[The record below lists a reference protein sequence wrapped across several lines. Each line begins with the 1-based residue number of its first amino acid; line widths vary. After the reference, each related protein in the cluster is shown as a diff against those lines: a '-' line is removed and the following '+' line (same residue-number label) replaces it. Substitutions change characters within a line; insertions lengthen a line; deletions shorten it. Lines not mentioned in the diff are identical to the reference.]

1 MEKCK
6 FIGGE
11 NLTKCN
17 HICKY
22 GDFCF
27 KHKKYHLLDDN
38 ENIIIDNF
46 TNHKKDYLLVD
57 ILIFCM
63 KNKINIDSENK
74 NEKKEFYFEKM
85 KNYINCYQKYN
96 EDLSTIIKLQKK
108 IKITLNQ
115 NKYKNCNNE
124 EDFYSFD
131 KLSEMDPKYL
141 YCYKDHNNIKWGFDI
156 RSLIKLLSINKI
168 NPYTTEEIPEN
179 IIKDLL
185 LKIEILKQD
194 KDFENIIDLNEEK
207 KKSLKQKTVD
217 LFSDIEMNGYSCQID
232 WFLKLNLRKCKELFK
247 QLEDLWNYRLRDSI
261 HIKRTLSPPDG
272 RLFTTPII
280 DVIRYE
286 TKEDIQDLIINDI
299 YKFKN
304 IPNLSDRKLG
314 YMYFIISLSTV
325 SLPCT
330 IVHQD
335 WLAYV

>member
-6 FIGGE
+6 FIDGE
-11 NLTKCN
+11 NLTKCKHN
-17 HICKY
+17 SKY
-22 GDFCF
+22 GNYCY
-27 KHKKYHLLDDN
+27 KHRKYHLLDDN

-46 TNHKKDYLLVD
+46 TNQQKDYLIAD

-63 KNKINIDSENK
+63 KNKINIDSDK

-96 EDLSTIIKLQKK
+96 EDLSTIMKLQKK
-108 IKITLNQ
+108 IKFILNQ
-115 NKYKNCNNE
+115 NKHKNCNNE

-131 KLSEMDPKYL
+131 KLSEIDNKYL
-141 YCYKDHNNIKWGFDI
+141 YCYRDHNNLKWGFDI
-156 RSLIKLLSINKI
+156 RSLIKLLAINKL

-179 IIKDLL
+179 IIKDIL

-194 KDFENIIDLNEEK
+194 KNFENIVDLNEEK

-261 HIKRTLSPPDG
+261 DIKRVLSPPDG
-272 RLFTTPII
+272 RLFTTPVI
-280 DVIRYE
+280 DVVRYE
-286 TKEDIQDLIINDI
+286 NKEDIQDLIINDI

-304 IPNLSDRKLG
+304 IQNLSDRKLG

-325 SLPCT
+325 SLSCT
-330 IVHQD
+330 IAHQD